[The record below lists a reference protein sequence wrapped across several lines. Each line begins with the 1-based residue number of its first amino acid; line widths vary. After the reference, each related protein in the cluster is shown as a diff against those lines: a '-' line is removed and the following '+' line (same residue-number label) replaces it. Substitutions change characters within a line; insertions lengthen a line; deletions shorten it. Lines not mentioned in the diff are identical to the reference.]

1 MRYVFGQQ
9 NQNSLQLAEDEV
21 SVLFT
26 DFTGTQQLVILNKDE
41 QLNNLPI
48 MQGTSPVVSI

>member
-9 NQNSLQLAEDEV
+9 DQSSLQLAEDEV

-48 MQGTSPVVSI
+48 MQGTSPVVAL

>member
-9 NQNSLQLAEDEV
+9 DQSNLQLAEDEV

-26 DFTGTQQLVILNKDE
+26 DFTGTQQLVVCSINE
-41 QLNNLPI
+41 QLPMLPM
-48 MQGTSPVVSI
+48 MQGTVPILSL

>member
-1 MRYVFGQQ
+1 MKYVFGKEQS
-9 NQNSLQLAEDEV
+9 SLQLAEDEV
-21 SVLFT
+21 SVSFT

-48 MQGTSPVVSI
+48 MQGTSPVVAL

>member
-9 NQNSLQLAEDEV
+9 DQSSLQLAEDEV

-26 DFTGTQQLVILNKDE
+26 DFTGTQQLVVCSINE
-41 QLNNLPI
+41 QLPMLPI
-48 MQGTSPVVSI
+48 MTDTTPVISL

>member
-9 NQNSLQLAEDEV
+9 DQSSLQLAEDEV
-21 SVLFT
+21 SVLFV

-41 QLNNLPI
+41 QLKNLPI
-48 MQGTSPVVSI
+48 MQGTSPVVAL

>member
-9 NQNSLQLAEDEV
+9 DKSNLQLAEDEV

-41 QLNNLPI
+41 QINNLPI
-48 MQGTSPVVSI
+48 MQGTSPVVAL